1 MRWRNRSLTWT
12 TGSRQGGFGPGG
24 TAIAGERWIRV
35 TVVPG
40 PSLDRTRVVEA
51 LLSMGGSA
59 VREKDDRWITHL
71 RESEAP
77 ADLEGAFRVGLGE
90 PPGQEGWTLRS
101 RPVAERDWRRA
112 WKRGLGPRRVGDRWL
127 VVPSWT
133 PVPGGNGARVLRI
146 DPGAA
151 FGTGEHGT
159 TRGML
164 RLLEGE
170 VLPGD
175 RVLDVGTGS
184 GILAV
189 AAARLGADRVVGIE
203 QDPRAL
209 ETARRNVRR
218 NGVEDRVQLLAAGVT
233 PAFLQLLVP
242 PRYDVLTANLSTT
255 SLVTLLP
262 GFRAALA
269 AEGRLLAGGVL
280 GEERATVVRAARQA
294 SLELVAED
302 RDEGWWSGRFE
313 VGRD

>member
-1 MRWRNRSLTWT
+1 
-12 TGSRQGGFGPGG
+12 
-24 TAIAGERWIRV
+24 
-35 TVVPG
+35 
-40 PSLDRTRVVEA
+40 
-51 LLSMGGSA
+51 MGGSA
-59 VREKDDRWITHL
+59 VREKDDRLITHL
-71 RESEAP
+71 RETDAP
-77 ADLEGAFRVGLGE
+77 DDLERAFRARLGE
-90 PPGQEGWTLRS
+90 LAEREGWTLRARS
-101 RPVAERDWRRA
+101 VEDRDWRRA

-127 VVPSWT
+127 VAPSWC
-133 PVPGGNGARVLRI
+133 PVTSEDSVRVLRI

-170 VLPGD
+170 VNPGD

-209 ETARRNVRR
+209 ETARRNAGR
-218 NGVEDRVQLLAAGVT
+218 NGVEDRVRLLAARVT
-233 PAFLQLLVP
+233 PAFLRLLVP
-242 PRYDVLTANLSTT
+242 PRYDVLTANLST
-255 SLVTLLP
+255 SLLVTLLP

-269 AEGRLLAGGVL
+269 ADGRLLTGGVL
-280 GEERATVVRAARQA
+280 EDERATAVRAARAA
-294 SLELVAED
+294 SLELVEED

>member
-1 MRWRNRSLTWT
+1 
-12 TGSRQGGFGPGG
+12 
-24 TAIAGERWIRV
+24 
-35 TVVPG
+35 
-40 PSLDRTRVVEA
+40 VVEA

-59 VREKDDRWITHL
+59 VQGKDDRLITHL
-71 RESEAP
+71 RETDAP
-77 ADLEGAFRVGLGE
+77 TDLERALRARLGE
-90 PPGQEGWTLRS
+90 LPGQEGWTLRAC
-101 RPVAERDWRRA
+101 PVEDRDWRRV

-127 VVPSWT
+127 VTPSWARVPSAD
-133 PVPGGNGARVLRI
+133 GARVLRI

-170 VLPGD
+170 VVPGA

-209 ETARRNVRR
+209 ETARRNVGR
-218 NGVEDRVQLLAAGVT
+218 NGVEDRVQLLAARVT
-233 PAFLQLLVP
+233 PAFLRLLVP
-242 PRYDVLTANLSTT
+242 PRYDVLTANLSTV

-280 GEERATVVRAARQA
+280 EEERATVLQAAREA
-294 SLELVAED
+294 RLELVEDD

-313 VGRD
+313 VGRDA